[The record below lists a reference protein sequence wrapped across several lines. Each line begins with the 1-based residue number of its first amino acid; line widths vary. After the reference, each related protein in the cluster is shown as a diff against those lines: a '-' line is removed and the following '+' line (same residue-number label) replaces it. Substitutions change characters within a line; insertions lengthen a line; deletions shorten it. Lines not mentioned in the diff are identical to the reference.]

1 MGASIGNGPEIGR
14 PMATQLAFDAVVSA
28 RHRASEVIALDH
40 RRPLE
45 ALFGNVV
52 RTRVEQ
58 TFGCLQRNRRLLVD
72 HEGDT
77 GMSRTMTLLAAL
89 FMTGDRFERQI
100 MA

>member
-52 RTRVEQ
+52 RTRVER
-58 TFGCLQRNRRLLVD
+58 TFGCLQRYRRLRVD
-72 HEGDT
+72 DEAST
-77 GMSRTMTLLAAL
+77 ASSRHMTILASV
-89 FMTGDRFERQI
+89 FMTGMRLERMLQ
-100 MA
+100 A

>member
-28 RHRASEVIALDH
+28 RHRALEVIALDH

-52 RTRVEQ
+52 RTRVER
-58 TFGCLQRNRRLLVD
+58 TFAWLGRNRRLAKDFEATVTSAVTMAYLASLQLLV
-72 HEGDT
+72 
-77 GMSRTMTLLAAL
+77 RRLARA
-89 FMTGDRFERQI
+89 
-100 MA
+100 

>member
-28 RHRASEVIALDH
+28 RHRALEVIALDH

-52 RTRVEQ
+52 RTRVERI
-58 TFGCLQRNRRLLVD
+58 FAWLGRNRRLAKDFEATVTSAVTMAYLASLQLLV
-72 HEGDT
+72 
-77 GMSRTMTLLAAL
+77 RRLARA
-89 FMTGDRFERQI
+89 
-100 MA
+100 

>member
-14 PMATQLAFDAVVSA
+14 PMATQLAFDVVVSA

-52 RTRVEQ
+52 RTRVER
-58 TFGCLQRNRRLLVD
+58 TFAWLGRNRRLAKDFEATVTSAVTMAYLASPQLLV
-72 HEGDT
+72 
-77 GMSRTMTLLAAL
+77 RRLARA
-89 FMTGDRFERQI
+89 
-100 MA
+100 

>member
-52 RTRVEQ
+52 RTRVERI
-58 TFGCLQRNRRLLVD
+58 FAWLGRNRRLAKDFEATVTSAVTMAYLASLQLLV
-72 HEGDT
+72 
-77 GMSRTMTLLAAL
+77 RRLARA
-89 FMTGDRFERQI
+89 
-100 MA
+100 

>member
-52 RTRVEQ
+52 RTRIEQ
-58 TFGCLQRNRRLLVD
+58 TFGCLQRYRRLRVD
-72 HEGDT
+72 DEMGHET
-77 GMSRTMTLLAAL
+77 SRQMTVLASVFMIGMRL
-89 FMTGDRFERQI
+89 ERMLQ
-100 MA
+100 A

>member
-52 RTRVEQ
+52 RTRVE
-58 TFGCLQRNRRLLVD
+58 TLVV
-72 HEGDT
+72 E
-77 GMSRTMTLLAAL
+77 A
-89 FMTGDRFERQI
+89 
-100 MA
+100 

>member
-58 TFGCLQRNRRLLVD
+58 TFGCLQRYRRLRVD
-72 HEGDT
+72 DEASLETSRHMTVLASVLMT
-77 GMSRTMTLLAAL
+77 GMRL
-89 FMTGDRFERQI
+89 ER
-100 MA
+100 MLRW